1 LLENIEIIEIIEV
14 SAQKRLQDIRD
25 VAMYLN
31 AVDGQTI
38 I

>member
-1 LLENIEIIEIIEV
+1 LLENIEIIEV
-14 SAQKRLQDIRD
+14 NAQKRLQDIPD